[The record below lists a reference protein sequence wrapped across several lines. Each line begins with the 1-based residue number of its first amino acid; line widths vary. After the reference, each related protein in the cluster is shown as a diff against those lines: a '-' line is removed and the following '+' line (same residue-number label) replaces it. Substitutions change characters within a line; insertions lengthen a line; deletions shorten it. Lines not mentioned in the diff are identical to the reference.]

1 MAVSRDDVIHAYQTL
16 LGRDPGGEA
25 TIAELMASADLGVL
39 LAGILASEEW
49 RRRQRHQVRESTPGL
64 VTDEEVAALYGA
76 LLGRAP
82 EDAALAPRFRA
93 AAMTA
98 VDLMLFIMR
107 SPEFKAKAGP
117 RFSRA
122 NVPDAEPDA
131 PTPAGHGA
139 LRAPFGLEPRLVPL
153 YHFLHI
159 PKTAGTS
166 LNRVFDRMFRT
177 LVLFT
182 NPGELAGL
190 VRADP
195 AFFHRYLLLT
205 GHIDVRNPAAEAAVR
220 DNVFLAVFRD
230 PVQRAVSLYDY
241 IRATEGHPLHAE
253 LRGLSLID
261 AVRGSQGF
269 RRVSVNAQLRVVFG
283 GGTMR
288 HVREALQAR
297 SYVLGRSDAL
307 EDFVDAVARYTGFAR
322 PPDIP
327 RLNTAEDQDG
337 PEPARLQPGHAQAL
351 EDLAEACKTEI
362 GFVTQWVARPLSTV
376 GGPRRATQ
384 PED

>member
-1 MAVSRDDVIHAYQTL
+1 MAVSRDDVIHAYRTL
-16 LGRDPGGEA
+16 LGRDPGSEA

-98 VDLMLFIMR
+98 VDLVLFIMR
-107 SPEFKAKAGP
+107 SPEFKTRAGK

-122 NVPDAEPDA
+122 YIPDAEPDA
-131 PTPAGHGA
+131 PAPAGHGA

-166 LNRVFDRMFRT
+166 LNRVFDRMFRA

-205 GHIDVRNPAAEAAVR
+205 GHIDVRNPAAEAGVR

-241 IRATEGHPLHAE
+241 IRATPDHPLHAE
-253 LRGLSLID
+253 LRGLSLLD

-307 EDFVDAVARYTGFAR
+307 EDFVDAVARYTGFPR

-327 RLNTAEDQDG
+327 RLNTAEDQHG
-337 PEPARLQPGHAQAL
+337 PDPARLQPGHAQAL
-351 EDLAEACKTEI
+351 EDLAEACKNEI

-376 GGPRRATQ
+376 GGPRRAT
-384 PED
+384 D